1 MALEIERKFLIK
13 ELPWSLDSFK
23 KKEIL
28 QWYFLDNEWVHSRL
42 RKTISSSWN
51 KSTTSYF
58 FTQKQ
63 WTGLVRQEFETKVSK
78 QEFETLWTKVTNS
91 LEKTRYLIPYEN
103 HTIELDIFDWN
114 LQWLTVAE
122 VEFKNEENA
131 KSFTAPNWFG
141 KELTHMKQAINSY
154 LAEHWFKDLYTILW
168 QEDLLIKKDLA
179 WFYDNQA
186 KKYSETRKKHRSD
199 AELILETIRGLWKK
213 SIKLLEFGCWSW
225 RLLAAIQNIYDI
237 EIDYIGVDLS
247 KELLGFAE
255 KEITNRKNIRYT
267 LLCDDVTHFIAGCKQ
282 EEFDII
288 IGIAAFQHI
297 PSIKERFFLMKNFY
311 RILVYEG
318 VLFMT
323 NWSLSQWFWKKH
335 FKEIVLAI
343 GKWILSFGNKSWRDI
358 LVPWKNK
365 GTVFLR
371 YYHLFGLRELNQLA
385 RRSGF
390 IILNLCYLDKL
401 WTKSQEVLKS
411 NNSLLIVKKTIY
423 EKN

>member
-1 MALEIERKFLIK
+1 M
-13 ELPWSLDSFK
+13 
-23 KKEIL
+23 
-28 QWYFLDNEWVHSRL
+28 
-42 RKTISSSWN
+42 
-51 KSTTSYF
+51 
-58 FTQKQ
+58 
-63 WTGLVRQEFETKVSK
+63 
-78 QEFETLWTKVTNS
+78 
-91 LEKTRYLIPYEN
+91 
-103 HTIELDIFDWN
+103 
-114 LQWLTVAE
+114 
-122 VEFKNEENA
+122 
-131 KSFTAPNWFG
+131 
-141 KELTHMKQAINSY
+141 
-154 LAEHWFKDLYTILW
+154 
-168 QEDLLIKKDLA
+168 
-179 WFYDNQA
+179 
-186 KKYSETRKKHRSD
+186 
-199 AELILETIRGLWKK
+199 
-213 SIKLLEFGCWSW
+213 
-225 RLLAAIQNIYDI
+225 
-237 EIDYIGVDLS
+237 
-247 KELLGFAE
+247 
-255 KEITNRKNIRYT
+255 
-267 LLCDDVTHFIAGCKQ
+267 THFIAGCKQ

-288 IGIAAFQHI
+288 IWIAAFQHI